1 MSTPT
6 SYHLPHSVHLMLDN
20 PPLHRSQP
28 RNTSIA
34 ASPPQ
39 KPSGSH
45 TVSTTQI
52 QQLTCPIRPQPTD
65 SYRRSACE
73 PAASSGQD
81 LSFSNVTQFSVFR
94 VLQGSFRSI
103 HESRREGTRSL
114 GKEKSIS
121 DYYGCRKNNAI
132 SAFLHEPAAGLG
144 VGSCAR
150 DPCCPSL
157 SRSSVGV
164 NGQCDER
171 GLETCLS
178 RPKHDF
184 HWGGE
189 GDRRARSS
197 PALRGAR
204 EWLRKQNEL
213 TTCRFQPDL
222 TFIGAVR
229 GSQSSVEPC
238 EIRR

>member
-1 MSTPT
+1 MYIPNLLNTLFPSQLSFPFHRYVSCSDTRLQRSAVHKSGGFLRLTQPSKAWQSVAARHVMSTPT

-144 VGSCAR
+144 VGSCER
-150 DPCCPSL
+150 SL
-157 SRSSVGV
+157 
-164 NGQCDER
+164 
-171 GLETCLS
+171 LS
-178 RPKHDF
+178 EPLSF
-184 HWGGE
+184 ISG
-189 GDRRARSS
+189 
-197 PALRGAR
+197 R
-204 EWLRKQNEL
+204 EW
-213 TTCRFQPDL
+213 
-222 TFIGAVR
+222 AVR
-229 GSQSSVEPC
+229 
-238 EIRR
+238 